1 MIETRKDD
9 HISINL
15 EREVSARGASGFDRF
30 RFLHNALPELDPRTV
45 DLSTEFL
52 GHRLRAPIL
61 VSSMTG
67 GCARGGEIN
76 RRLAQAAQELG
87 CAMGVGSQRAMLEE
101 PALADSYDIR
111 DVAPDIPL
119 FANLGAV
126 QLNYG
131 LGPDDCRRAVDAIAA
146 DALILHLNPVQEA
159 LQPEGDRDFS
169 ALLGKIERVCA
180 ALPVPVIV
188 KEVGFGISDRV
199 AAKLW
204 EVGVAAIDV
213 SGSGGT
219 SWSAV
224 EHFRADTA
232 LARRLSRT
240 FVDWGIPTAAALRL
254 VRDLLPAAP
263 LIASGGLQTG
273 LDAAKAIRL
282 GADLAGYAGPLL
294 RAAAQ
299 GEDETV
305 FALRAIVEELRLAM
319 FLCGAGSIEALRR
332 ADVLVGDGDP
342 GARDLQ
348 SRLGPAERWVG
359 WAPGAQGGDGGVRD
373 GGDG

>member
-9 HISINL
+9 HLTINL
-15 EREVSARGASGFDRF
+15 EREVSFGGMSGFDRY
-30 RFLHNALPELDPRTV
+30 RFVHNALPEIDPGMV

-52 GHRLRAPIL
+52 GHPLGAPIL

-76 RRLAQAAQELG
+76 RRLARAAQELG
-87 CAMGVGSQRAMLEE
+87 CAMGVGSQRAMIEE
-101 PALADSYDIR
+101 RSLAASYAVR

-131 LGPDDCRRAVDAIAA
+131 LGPEDCRRAVDAISA

-159 LQPEGDRDFS
+159 LQPEGNRNFAD
-169 ALLGKIERVCA
+169 LLGKIERVCT

-199 AAKLW
+199 AAQLW
-204 EVGVAAIDV
+204 DAGVAAIDV
-213 SGSGGT
+213 SGFGGT

-224 EHFRADTA
+224 EHFRANTQ
-232 LARRLSRT
+232 LAQRLSRT
-240 FVDWGIPTAAALRL
+240 FVDWGIPTATALRL
-254 VRDLLPAAP
+254 VRDRLPATP
-263 LIASGGLQTG
+263 LIASGGLRTG
-273 LDAAKAIRL
+273 LDAAKALRL

-294 RAAAQ
+294 QAAAQ
-299 GEDETV
+299 GEEETI

-319 FLCGAGSIEALRR
+319 FFCGAASIAALRH
-332 ADVLVGDGDP
+332 ADMIVGDREP
-342 GARDLQ
+342 TARDLQ
-348 SRLGPAERWVG
+348 SRLDSTERWVG
-359 WAPGAQGGDGGVRD
+359 HLPSVRSGNGARD